1 MINMDYIF
9 FGTPRFAEI
18 VLQELC
24 EKENLPP
31 KYVVCNPDRPQGR
44 SGAITPPPVKVYAEK
59 QSIPVLQPKNST
71 ELLEILSKLSISY
84 GVVAAYSMII
94 PSSVLSLFDAV
105 FGVHPSLLP
114 LFRGA
119 SPIQSV
125 LLEGVK
131 ETGVSIYL
139 LDEKMDHGP
148 IVASQSVSVSEDDTY
163 LLLEEKLALLGG
175 SLVGKSLLDREKG
188 IQMTQEQDHTQAT
201 FTKKIATEDGYVDL
215 EKDAPEDIYRKIRA
229 LYPEPGVY
237 TYIEGKRTK
246 LLSAHRE
253 DNTIVVDEIVPE
265 GKAPREERIVL

>member
-1 MINMDYIF
+1 MDYIF

-18 VLQELC
+18 VFQELC
-24 EKENLPP
+24 EKGMPP
-31 KYVVCNPDRPQGR
+31 AYVVCNPDRPQGR
-44 SGAITPPPVKVYAEK
+44 SGTITPPPVKVYAER
-59 QSIPVLQPKNST
+59 QSVPVLQPKDSK
-71 ELLEILSKLSISY
+71 ELFEMLSGLSVSY

-94 PSSVLSLFDAV
+94 PSPVLSLFEAV

-114 LFRGA
+114 LYRGS
-119 SPIQSV
+119 SPIQYA
-125 LLEGVK
+125 LLDGVAK
-131 ETGVSIYL
+131 TGVSIYL

-148 IVASQSVSVSEDDTY
+148 IVASQETSVSEDETY
-163 LLLEEKLALLGG
+163 VSLEEKLAHIGG
-175 SLVGKSLLDREKG
+175 SLVRTSLLDHKQG
-188 IQMTQEQDHTQAT
+188 VQTSHEQDHTQAT